1 MKGDG
6 VEIVVAGDDGSR
18 TYEIVATRAGRR
30 VEVTTGRGVAEVVE
44 VTRTGEPVR
53 TARFMASRV
62 VALVE
67 HPASEISAAPPR
79 SESTARWDGFLARS
93 RVSPLNLAGP
103 TRRFRVWPTS
113 STLEQR
119 VVIHSSPKD
128 SSAATRRECEC
139 DRPATIAHPNVADA
153 PAGRQ
158 MSTTL
163 SSGHDGS
170 RRSRQPPL
178 RVLNPKVRV
187 HARMPG
193 NGQAAVLRAAQRG
206 TGSEVQRRALVSSLR
221 PSSTTQRVCP

>member
-1 MKGDG
+1 MKGDR
-6 VEIVVAGDDGSR
+6 VEIVVAADDGSR

-67 HPASEISAAPPR
+67 HPASEISGSAAALRVDGPIGRIPR
-79 SESTARWDGFLARS
+79 SLSSITVEPRWSYQALPGLADKQHARAEGCDPFVAEGLVGGDKAGMRMRS
-93 RVSPLNLAGP
+93 SRDHCASERCRCA
-103 TRRFRVWPTS
+103 
-113 STLEQR
+113 
-119 VVIHSSPKD
+119 
-128 SSAATRRECEC
+128 
-139 DRPATIAHPNVADA
+139 
-153 PAGRQ
+153 AGRQ

-178 RVLNPKVRV
+178 RVLYPKVRV